1 MLFKI
6 VHENPGRIRL
16 RIGQYAFTP
25 EQAAGLAHY
34 LRSQAGVID
43 AQTRAANG
51 SVLVTYEKGHRN
63 EVLAAIKATS
73 LNDIPTGADSTAPD
87 MGALTNKFQLDLSR
101 AVGWH
106 IAKKLMPPQVR
117 AGLAI
122 AGAMSFVKEGL
133 VALAHRK
140 LNVSVLDG
148 VAISTSL
155 ARRDFKTAASVMF
168 LLRVSD
174 ILASYTQSRTR
185 CALRQNMAICADS
198 VWLVTGD
205 QEVEVSLDKVRLGDI
220 IHVRMGQIVPIDGE
234 VTSGNAQLNEAS
246 MTGESTLVTK
256 ETGDTVFAG
265 TAVEDGNLLIKTTAI
280 PGQSRIDHIVDMVEG
295 SEEVKAALQSKAEKL
310 ADSLVPLSLGVFV
323 ADLIAT
329 RSLVRASSVLMV
341 DYSCAIKLSAPIAVM
356 SAMREATRRN
366 VVVKGGKFLERL
378 ASANT
383 IVFDKTGTLTT
394 AHPVCH
400 KVLTFGSMSENACL
414 RLAACLEEHFPHSVA
429 RAIVTAAR
437 ERDLGHGR
445 EMHADVS
452 YIVAHGISSSVDG
465 RKVDIGSA
473 HFIFDDNQVPRPA
486 DLRQTIDREAPTS
499 SVVFLSVDGRLEAA
513 LCIKD
518 MLRSDAKDAI
528 AGLKERGFEHIV
540 MLTGDS
546 DNCAAAIANELG
558 ISDYRSQVLPE
569 DKATYVE
576 QLKAAGRTV
585 VMVGDGINDSPA
597 LAAADVSLAMSDASD
612 IARSVA
618 DITLLRPTL
627 MALLETKDIAD
638 SLIKRI
644 EGSFAFIAGFNT
656 ALIAAGLMGLMAPTM
671 TAMLHNMSTVA
682 LSALNMRP
690 LLPEHSQDADGSQDC
705 AACQPVCDDAAADR
719 FDIYAQAQKLE
730 GGKHCE
736 EA

>member
-1 MLFKI
+1 MRCKI
-6 VHENPGRIRL
+6 VHETNGRIRL
-16 RIGQYAFTP
+16 RVGQHAFTQ
-25 EQAAGLAHY
+25 EEGTALAHY
-34 LRSQAGVID
+34 LRSQPGVID

-51 SVLVTYEKGHRN
+51 SVLVTYEKGYRN
-63 EVLAAIKATS
+63 AILATIEELS
-73 LNDIPTGADSTAPD
+73 LEDIPSGADASAPD
-87 MGALTNKFQLDLSR
+87 MGALTNKFQIDLGC
-101 AVGWH
+101 AVAWH
-106 IAKKLMPPQVR
+106 MAKKLLPPQVR
-117 AGLAI
+117 AGLTI
-122 AGAMSFVKEGL
+122 AGAVPFVKEAI
-133 VALAHRK
+133 VALAQRK

-155 ARRDFKTAASVMF
+155 VRRDFKTASSVMF
-168 LLRVSD
+168 LLKVSD
-174 ILASYTQSRTR
+174 ILADYTQSRTR

-198 VWLVTGD
+198 VWLVDGD
-205 QEVEVSLDKVRLGDI
+205 QEIEVPLDKVRLGDI
-220 IHVRMGQIVPIDGE
+220 IHVRMGQLIPIDGE
-234 VTSGNAQLNEAS
+234 AVGGNAQVNEAS
-246 MTGESTLVTK
+246 MTGESTLVAK
-256 ETGDTVFAG
+256 EAGNTVFAG
-265 TAVEDGNLLIKTTAI
+265 TALEDGDLLVKTTAI

-295 SEEVKAALQSKAEKL
+295 SEEVKAALQSRAEKL
-310 ADSLVPLSLGVFV
+310 ADSLVPLSLGVFL

-341 DYSCAIKLSAPIAVM
+341 DYSCAIKLTTPIAVM
-356 SAMREATRRN
+356 SAMREATKRN
-366 VVVKGGKFLERL
+366 VVVKGGKFLEQL
-378 ASANT
+378 AGADT

-394 AHPVCH
+394 AQPVCH

-437 ERDLGHGR
+437 ERGLGHGR

-473 HFIFDDNQVPRPA
+473 HFIFDDNGVERPESM
-486 DLRQTIDREAPTS
+486 REVIDREAPTS

-518 MLRSDAKDAI
+518 TLRSDAKAAI
-528 AGLKERGFEHIV
+528 AGLKARGFEHIV

-546 DNCAAAIANELG
+546 DNCAAAIADELG
-558 ISDYRSQVLPE
+558 ITDYRSQVLPE
-569 DKATYVE
+569 DKAAHVE
-576 QLKAAGRTV
+576 ALKAAGRTV

-644 EGSFAFIAGFNT
+644 EESFAFIAVFNT
-656 ALIAAGLMGLMAPTM
+656 ALIAAGLMGFMAPTM
-671 TAMLHNMSTVA
+671 TALAHNTSTVV

-690 LLPEHSQDADGSQDC
+690 LLDDKAGSNHGGQ
-705 AACQPVCDDAAADR
+705 DAAAVQSSQQDNAHKGK
-719 FDIYAQAQKLE
+719 FDIYGE
-730 GGKHCE
+730 TVS
-736 EA
+736 

>member
-1 MLFKI
+1 MLYKI
-6 VHENPGRIRL
+6 VHEIPGRMRL
-16 RIGQYAFTP
+16 SLGQYAFTQ
-25 EQAAGLAHY
+25 EQAASLAHF

-51 SVLVTYEKGHRN
+51 SLLVTYEKGHRN
-63 EVLAAIKATS
+63 AILDVIANMS
-73 LNDIPTGADSTAPD
+73 ANDIPSGADSTAPD
-87 MGALTNKFQLDLSR
+87 MGALTNKFQIDLGC

-106 IAKKLMPPQVR
+106 LAKKLLPPQVR
-117 AGLAI
+117 AGLAVI
-122 AGAMSFVKEGL
+122 GAVPFVKEAV
-133 VALAHRK
+133 VALAQRK

-155 ARRDFKTAASVMF
+155 ARRDFKTASSVMF
-168 LLRVSD
+168 LLKVSD
-174 ILASYTQSRTR
+174 ILADYTQSRTR

-198 VWLVTGD
+198 VWLVQGN
-205 QEVEVSLDKVRLGDI
+205 QEIEVSLDKVRLGDI
-220 IHVRMGQIVPIDGE
+220 IHVRMGQLVPIDGE
-234 VTSGNAQLNEAS
+234 VTAGNAQLNEAS
-246 MTGESTLVTK
+246 MTGESTLVAK
-256 ETGDTVFAG
+256 EAGMSVFAG
-265 TAVEDGNLLIKTTAI
+265 TAVEDGDLFIKTTAI

-295 SEEVKAALQSKAEKL
+295 SEEVKAALQSRAEKL
-310 ADSLVPLSLGVFV
+310 ADSLVPLSLGVFL

-341 DYSCAIKLSAPIAVM
+341 DYSCAIKLSTPIAVM
-356 SAMREATRRN
+356 SAMREATKRN
-366 VVVKGGKFLERL
+366 VVVKGGKFLEQL
-378 ASANT
+378 AGADT

-394 AHPVCH
+394 AQPVCH

-429 RAIVTAAR
+429 RAIVAAAR

-445 EMHADVS
+445 EMHAEVS

-473 HFIFDDNQVPRPA
+473 HFIFDDNGVNRPA
-486 DLRQTIDREAPTS
+486 NLREVIDREAPTS
-499 SVVFLSVDGRLEAA
+499 SVVFLSVDGKLEAA

-518 MLRSDAKDAI
+518 TLRSDAKDAI
-528 AGLKERGFEHIV
+528 AGLKARGFENIV

-546 DNCAAAIANELG
+546 ENCAAAIAQELG
-558 ISDYRSQVLPE
+558 IDDYRSQVLPE
-569 DKATYVE
+569 DKAAHVE
-576 QLKAAGRTV
+576 ALKAKGHTV

-644 EGSFAFIAGFNT
+644 EGSFAFIASFNT
-656 ALIAAGLMGLMAPTM
+656 ALIAAGLMGFMAPTM
-671 TAMLHNMSTVA
+671 TAMLHNASTVA

-690 LLPEHSQDADGSQDC
+690 LLPQGQGDHAKASD
-705 AACQPVCDDAAADR
+705 DDAMQADCSSTAASDR
-719 FDIYAQAQKLE
+719 FDIYAECA
-730 GGKHCE
+730 G
-736 EA
+736 